1 MKIFFEEYQYEREVV
16 SNYIHERYFVPLKRS
31 EKVKIPYVGYY
42 HNSECGDSVF
52 VLPKVFINVKKE
64 DGKDVEKAFGVFN
77 PEEIVDTQ
85 DEKNPILGTPY
96 FDDVYNL
103 STWIY
108 RAISRYMERNDEN
121 ITELVDVQNV
131 KDSRGKRSQTWIDI
145 ILSLVRFSREHRNL
159 FTYIAR
165 INSQGNTRIHWTK
178 TISHIQPLLQDETP
192 IYMRFKNKTKSMNFD
207 EELLVLFYS
216 VLEYLHE
223 KYHFRVVRN
232 VNFPIDTRYVVRLI
246 ETQKG
251 TRLLKSI
258 RKKYFK
264 DELVELW
271 NLLYVFFDK
280 SEQVEAK
287 GNHEEALM
295 IRNFNM
301 VFEDMI
307 DSLLNDDTKEKNANL
322 ADQPDGK
329 IVDHIYRYSS
339 LISANDDI
347 YYIGDS
353 KYYKKNEIDE
363 KSIYKQFT
371 YAKNVIQL
379 NMDLTNLDKGIEQI
393 QWRKRYFDEKTE
405 GYNISPNF
413 FIRGIVKA
421 KYNERA
427 ALDLDQTHLDLK
439 PEKGDDGK
447 MIVKT
452 EKQHKNRLFDRDT
465 LFVQQYSVNFL
476 YVLSAYALNSSN
488 QSTKNDIY
496 KQFRN
501 NILKWLSENY
511 SFFLLKKKKK
521 PFNVLI
527 DPYFRLLLGKAISYD
542 ENTLIIGLEPDDIGV
557 IVDIQNKTKL
567 DFDMFEYNLLDVK
580 EGSQFDGPK
589 LPSIYADM
597 EVYKACKAFG
607 QTITH
612 MGDFTDGERGNL
624 KQLLVDNYSEKY
636 FGMKPG
642 DWDKI
647 VRDYHKP
654 QAYQL
659 PKDDYSRAAE
669 DLHNNLAH

>member
-1 MKIFFEEYQYEREVV
+1 MKLFFEEYQYEREVV

-85 DEKNPILGTPY
+85 DEKNPILGTLY

-232 VNFPIDTRYVVRLI
+232 VNFPIDTRYVARLI

-287 GNHEEALM
+287 GKHEEALM

-307 DSLLNDDTKEKNANL
+307 DSLLSDDTKAKNNKL

-329 IVDHIYRYSS
+329 IVDHIYRYDS
-339 LISANDDI
+339 LISSVDDI

-353 KYYKKNEIDE
+353 KYYKRNEIGVN
-363 KSIYKQFT
+363 SVYKQFT
-371 YAKNVIQL
+371 YAKNVIQM
-379 NMDLTNLDKGIEQI
+379 NMDLYNKGNGEQKA
-393 QWRKRYFDEKTE
+393 WRERYFDEKTE

-421 KYNERA
+421 KNKDEVS
-427 ALDLDQTHLDLK
+427 LDLDQTHLDLE
-439 PEKGDDGK
+439 PEKKENGE
-447 MIVKT
+447 VFV
-452 EKQHKNRLFDRDT
+452 EKQTHHKNRLFDRDT
-465 LFVQQYSVNFL
+465 LFVQHYSVNFL

-488 QSTKNDIY
+488 QSTKNEIY
-496 KQFRN
+496 KQFRR
-501 NILKWLSENY
+501 NILDWLSKHY
-511 SFFLLKKKKK
+511 SFYLLEKKNC
-521 PFNVLI
+521 PFVNNTE
-527 DPYFRLLLGKAISYD
+527 DYYFRLLLGKAISYKD
-542 ENTLIIGLEPDDIGV
+542 DSMIVGLELNDAENQDILNDIEKDFTIYDFN
-557 IVDIQNKTKL
+557 IVDSTATARPVPSETTEEIQVTT
-567 DFDMFEYNLLDVK
+567 Y
-580 EGSQFDGPK
+580 
-589 LPSIYADM
+589 
-597 EVYKACKAFG
+597 
-607 QTITH
+607 
-612 MGDFTDGERGNL
+612 
-624 KQLLVDNYSEKY
+624 
-636 FGMKPG
+636 
-642 DWDKI
+642 
-647 VRDYHKP
+647 
-654 QAYQL
+654 
-659 PKDDYSRAAE
+659 
-669 DLHNNLAH
+669 

>member
-16 SNYIHERYFVPLKRS
+16 SKYIHERYFVPLKRS

-52 VLPKVFINVKKE
+52 VLPKVFINVLNE

-108 RAISRYMERNDEN
+108 RAISRYIERNDEN

-232 VNFPIDTRYVVRLI
+232 VNFPIDTRYVARLI

-287 GNHEEALM
+287 GKHEEALM

-307 DSLLNDDTKEKNANL
+307 DSLLSDDTKAKNNKL

-329 IVDHIYRYSS
+329 IVDHIYRYDS
-339 LISANDDI
+339 LISSVDDI

-353 KYYKKNEIDE
+353 KYYKRNEIGE
-363 KSIYKQFT
+363 NSVYKQFT
-371 YAKNVIQL
+371 YAKNVIQM
-379 NMDLTNLDKGIEQI
+379 NMDLYNKENGEQKA
-393 QWRKRYFDEKTE
+393 WRERYFDEKTE

-421 KYNERA
+421 KNKDEVS
-427 ALDLDQTHLDLK
+427 LDLDQTHLDLK
-439 PEKGDDGK
+439 PEKKENGE
-447 MIVKT
+447 VFV
-452 EKQHKNRLFDRDT
+452 EKQAHHKNRLFDRDT
-465 LFVQQYSVNFL
+465 LFVQHYSVNFL

-488 QSTKNDIY
+488 QSTKNEIY
-496 KQFRN
+496 KQFRR
-501 NILKWLSENY
+501 NILDWLSKHY
-511 SFFLLKKKKK
+511 SFYLLRRKQNRHFTELK
-521 PFNVLI
+521 
-527 DPYFRLLLGKAISYD
+527 DSYFRLLLGKAISYD
-542 ENTLIIGLEPDDIGV
+542 ENSLIVGLEPDDIGA
-557 IVDIQNKTKL
+557 IVKIYDNIKV
-567 DFDMFEYNLLDVK
+567 DFKMVEYDLLNST
-580 EGSQFDGPK
+580 EGNTYSGPK
-589 LPSIYADM
+589 LQSVFADM
-597 EVYKACKAFG
+597 EVFNACKAFG

-612 MGDFTDGERGNL
+612 MGDFTDSERVYL
-624 KQLLVDNYSEKY
+624 KQLLVDNFSGKY
-636 FGMKPG
+636 FGMTPG
-642 DWDKI
+642 DWEKI

-659 PKDDYSRAAE
+659 PKDNYLRAAE
-669 DLHNNLAH
+669 DLQNN